1 MAEFVLGLTKTAV
14 EGTLIRVKSAIEE
27 ERSLRMRVQDDL
39 LFITGEFEMLLSFL
53 SVANT
58 ERTSNRVVRT
68 WVRQLRELAFDV
80 EDCVEFV
87 VHLDKPSRWDWVRRL
102 TSSLICMARP
112 PLPLDEAVTE
122 IKQLRTRL
130 EDVSQRNTRYSLIG
144 AGNDD
149 SSSGSNPGLVA
160 PATAAEAAA
169 TAFHI
174 LCEVWEATGKKQH
187 DIGQGDLKKLI
198 DCQGSDLQVLSVWGS
213 TGGGAAPDIGPSITH
228 VIRKAYDDPEIC
240 QVFKSRAWVKLVHP
254 FNPDEFLES
263 LLTQFFA
270 NSHQEKICVV
280 DDLKKDNLMQQVREQ
295 RYLIVL
301 DQVST
306 VEDWE
311 AIRMYLPD
319 SNKGS
324 RIVMSTQR
332 LGIAL
337 LCTGEPYQV
346 SEITRCSHSQPRFSR
361 SQPLRAIY
369 NKGSGHRSGIGEFIR
384 QLRSRGVIS
393 VWGAGCDESLLIPNL
408 CQGIM
413 DKSKVFDGLKFQH
426 YLEFTVSDD
435 LDLLM
440 EMAAELCIYSNPQDQ
455 QHKMK
460 DKFHEMDRSKIIE
473 TWCTFLAAYDE
484 LYLIVI
490 MGLKSKDNWDLIKK
504 NLLFEPTKCCV
515 VVLTEDEILSRH
527 CVDYEYRTHMLEDIQ
542 DYQQNC
548 GQGGKRREE
557 ENWKLVRREDD
568 MNRIGNCLA
577 RHGVISVWGI
587 AGVGKSALVRNWY
600 FEKLHNG
607 TYRMYGWVDVH
618 HPLILQDFC
627 RRLLLDFYSDDLQAK
642 ETALVG
648 MMEGQDPIQGC
659 CKILSDKKCVVV
671 IDGLQS
677 THDWDLIKPLF
688 MSQHSE
694 SHIILITNE
703 ERVAT
708 HCTYNTDGMVNV
720 KCLEADA
727 AIELFKTVN
736 DLDLPSGYETSVTK
750 CGGLPRVLIAIGKF
764 MKKSRYRMK
773 DINDDFMGVLEKNQ
787 MFHSLK
793 GQFSWMQSYFE
804 GCSDYL
810 KPCIFYLSVFPAGR
824 NIRRRRLLRRWI
836 AEGYCKDTIGS
847 AAEENGEKLF
857 LELVNL
863 SIIHKQAEE
872 SKDSC
877 QINGF
882 FREYI
887 VSRPMEDNLVFALA
901 GRCNPNSRRSGKHLT
916 IGEDW
921 YRDEIEFKSLDLS
934 KLRSLTVFGRWK
946 SFLISDVMR
955 LLRVL
960 DLEDTSGVTNDDLEQ
975 IGKLLLRLKFLSL
988 RECEEISRLP
998 DSLGGMK
1005 QLQTLDIR
1013 GTNIVRLPPAITRLE
1028 KLQYIRAVTNKVP
1041 CVDAVTSTTTT
1052 FVVAE
1057 ATRALAAA
1065 GEEDR
1070 AAPAAPAEANSVGG
1084 CTSPFLRISSV
1095 TRPWRKSRARDLVA
1109 SSSWLMRW
1117 PARHHNANDNNGGV
1131 ELPAGVG
1138 TLTALRAIG
1147 IVNVSNGAGGNG
1159 KAILEELKELTQLR
1173 KLKVSG
1179 INSANWRE
1187 FCSVISGH
1195 RYLESLSVRL
1205 DQQEE
1210 VGEFA
1215 CNFDDISNPPKTLE
1229 SLKVYGPGQGHARI
1243 RPVWIQQLPNLQGVD
1258 VELTISTQE
1267 DIESLYR
1274 ACKVATEHRVSRR
1287 RICINPTQEHL
1298 TFAKPDNGPSSCLDG
1313 FSIALDSLRI
1323 VCGFKLQHC
1332 YQVTFGS
1339 LITFKVEML
1348 KVHCSSSSDSSQD
1361 VGGSSSSLHLS
1372 GLDSIIAFNQVRLTG
1387 SYGEQLKQDLL
1398 DQLAQH
1404 PSKPVLMVE
1413 QPTSI

>member
-542 DYQQNC
+542 QDYQQNC

-587 AGVGKSALVRNWY
+587 AGVGKSALVRNWTSVGVY
-600 FEKLHNG
+600 FWIFILMIFKPKKLH
-607 TYRMYGWVDVH
+607 
-618 HPLILQDFC
+618 
-627 RRLLLDFYSDDLQAK
+627 LL
-642 ETALVG
+642 
-648 MMEGQDPIQGC
+648 
-659 CKILSDKKCVVV
+659 
-671 IDGLQS
+671 S

-727 AIELFKTVN
+727 AIELFK
-736 DLDLPSGYETSVTK
+736 
-750 CGGLPRVLIAIGKF
+750 
-764 MKKSRYRMK
+764 
-773 DINDDFMGVLEKNQ
+773 
-787 MFHSLK
+787 
-793 GQFSWMQSYFE
+793 
-804 GCSDYL
+804 
-810 KPCIFYLSVFPAGR
+810 
-824 NIRRRRLLRRWI
+824 
-836 AEGYCKDTIGS
+836 
-847 AAEENGEKLF
+847 
-857 LELVNL
+857 
-863 SIIHKQAEE
+863 
-872 SKDSC
+872 
-877 QINGF
+877 
-882 FREYI
+882 
-887 VSRPMEDNLVFALA
+887 
-901 GRCNPNSRRSGKHLT
+901 
-916 IGEDW
+916 
-921 YRDEIEFKSLDLS
+921 
-934 KLRSLTVFGRWK
+934 
-946 SFLISDVMR
+946 
-955 LLRVL
+955 
-960 DLEDTSGVTNDDLEQ
+960 
-975 IGKLLLRLKFLSL
+975 
-988 RECEEISRLP
+988 
-998 DSLGGMK
+998 
-1005 QLQTLDIR
+1005 
-1013 GTNIVRLPPAITRLE
+1013 
-1028 KLQYIRAVTNKVP
+1028 
-1041 CVDAVTSTTTT
+1041 
-1052 FVVAE
+1052 
-1057 ATRALAAA
+1057 
-1065 GEEDR
+1065 
-1070 AAPAAPAEANSVGG
+1070 
-1084 CTSPFLRISSV
+1084 
-1095 TRPWRKSRARDLVA
+1095 
-1109 SSSWLMRW
+1109 
-1117 PARHHNANDNNGGV
+1117 
-1131 ELPAGVG
+1131 
-1138 TLTALRAIG
+1138 
-1147 IVNVSNGAGGNG
+1147 
-1159 KAILEELKELTQLR
+1159 
-1173 KLKVSG
+1173 
-1179 INSANWRE
+1179 
-1187 FCSVISGH
+1187 
-1195 RYLESLSVRL
+1195 
-1205 DQQEE
+1205 
-1210 VGEFA
+1210 
-1215 CNFDDISNPPKTLE
+1215 
-1229 SLKVYGPGQGHARI
+1229 
-1243 RPVWIQQLPNLQGVD
+1243 
-1258 VELTISTQE
+1258 
-1267 DIESLYR
+1267 
-1274 ACKVATEHRVSRR
+1274 
-1287 RICINPTQEHL
+1287 
-1298 TFAKPDNGPSSCLDG
+1298 
-1313 FSIALDSLRI
+1313 
-1323 VCGFKLQHC
+1323 
-1332 YQVTFGS
+1332 
-1339 LITFKVEML
+1339 
-1348 KVHCSSSSDSSQD
+1348 
-1361 VGGSSSSLHLS
+1361 
-1372 GLDSIIAFNQVRLTG
+1372 
-1387 SYGEQLKQDLL
+1387 
-1398 DQLAQH
+1398 
-1404 PSKPVLMVE
+1404 
-1413 QPTSI
+1413 